1 MTELIRALI
10 KKYKRFII
18 FALIGVINTGVD
30 FLVFKAAGA
39 LTSLAVEYCQ
49 AVGYTAGIICS
60 FILNQSFTFRDSE
73 KGNTAFKVARFLIVN
88 AVTLGVSMYGIKLL
102 VGSGINENIAKVI
115 IIGLTMILNY
125 IGYKLF
131 VFRVKEN

>member
-1 MTELIRALI
+1 MVETIRALF
-10 KKYKRFII
+10 KKYKRFIV
-18 FALIGVINTGVD
+18 FAIIGCINTGVD

-49 AVGYTAGIICS
+49 AAGYTAGIICS
-60 FILNQSFTFRDSE
+60 FILNQTITFRDSE
-73 KGNTAFKVARFLIVN
+73 KGKTAFKVVRFLVVN

-102 VGSGINENIAKVI
+102 VGSGINENIAKI
-115 IIGLTMILNY
+115 MIIGLTMILNY

-131 VFRVKEN
+131 VFRVKET